1 MQATGE
7 SMPLGVTRVAAVD
20 PDKPALVTGGS
31 VQTFGQLEDR
41 GRRLAHWLRD
51 HGVSAGDRVAVMLP
65 NSVEFFEVAHAAA
78 LLRALL
84 VPVNWHLKGS
94 EVAWL
99 LTDSGAR
106 AVVSERRLWADIDD
120 GSLSQLE
127 CAVLLRGDAGGHDD
141 FEDAIGAASA
151 EPITGGWSTTQCMLY
166 TSATTGRPK
175 GVQRATGD
183 SDPGEQTLLG
193 TARLWG
199 FTPDDVH
206 VLGGPAYHGGPGGWA
221 FITLFMGGTVVV
233 LERFDGR
240 GWLQAVDRHRATTAF
255 LVPAHFI
262 RILEVPP
269 EERARYDTSSLR
281 LVLHGGAP
289 CPVSVKRKVLAQLP
303 SAEVW
308 EFYGMSEGAGTRI
321 SPQEWLEHPGSVG
334 KPWPGIEVKIL
345 DDAGNELPAGET
357 GHIYLVPPASQR
369 FAYHNDPGKTEAA
382 WRGDAY
388 TVGEMGHVDADG
400 YLYITD
406 RASDMILRGGVNIYP
421 REVEEVLYDHPA
433 VVDCAAFGVPDERY
447 GERLKAMVEVRT
459 PVTVEE
465 LLTHCRSRLSTFKCP
480 EFVEI
485 VDTLPRDPNGK
496 VLKRRL
502 REQHW
507 QGQANRIRME

>member
-1 MQATGE
+1 MQAVNEDTP
-7 SMPLGVTRVAAVD
+7 PLGVTRVAAVD
-20 PDKPALVTGGS
+20 PRKPALVAGDVVRS
-31 VQTFGQLEDR
+31 FGDLEAR
-41 GRRLAHWLRD
+41 GRRLAHWLRGR
-51 HGVSAGDRVAVMLP
+51 GVAPGDRVAVMLP
-65 NSVEFFEVAHAAA
+65 NSIEFFEVAHASS

-84 VPVNWHLKGS
+84 VPVNWHLKGNG
-94 EVAWL
+94 VAWL

-106 AVVSERRLWADIDD
+106 AVVSSTRLWSAMDD
-120 GSLSQLE
+120 GSLPDLA
-127 CAVLLRGDAGGHDD
+127 CDVLLVGDDGPDGYEAAMRAAPDD
-141 FEDAIGAASA
+141 
-151 EPITGGWSTTQCMLY
+151 PIDDGWSTTQCMLY

-175 GVQRATGD
+175 GVQRAAGD
-183 SDPGEQTLLG
+183 ADPGEQTLLG

-233 LERFDGR
+233 LERFEGR
-240 GWLQAVDRHRATTAF
+240 AWLQAVDCHRATTAF

-262 RILEVPP
+262 RILEVPA
-269 EERARYDTSSLR
+269 EERAAYDTSSMR

-289 CPVSVKRKVLAQLP
+289 CPVPVKRKILETFP
-303 SAEVW
+303 SAQVW

-321 SPQEWLEHPGSVG
+321 SPDEWRQHPGSVG
-334 KPWPGIEVKIL
+334 KPWPGIELKIL
-345 DDAGNELPAGET
+345 DADGNELPPGET

-369 FAYHNDPGKTEAA
+369 FAYHNDDEKTAAA

-447 GERLKAMVEVRT
+447 GERLKAMVEVRA
-459 PVTVEE
+459 PVTVDE
-465 LLTHCRSRLSTFKCP
+465 LLEHCRSRLSTFKCP
-480 EFVEI
+480 ELVEI
-485 VDTLPRDPNGK
+485 VGTLPRDPNGK
-496 VLKRRL
+496 VMKRRL

-507 QGQANRIRME
+507 DGMANAIRTE